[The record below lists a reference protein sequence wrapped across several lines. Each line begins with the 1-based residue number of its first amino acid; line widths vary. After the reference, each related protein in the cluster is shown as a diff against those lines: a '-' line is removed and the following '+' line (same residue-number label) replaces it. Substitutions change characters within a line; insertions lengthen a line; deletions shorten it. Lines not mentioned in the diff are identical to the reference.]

1 MEQMHHEKS
10 REKVFAGTKGK
21 KSLALISSAN

>member
-1 MEQMHHEKS
+1 MHHEKS

-21 KSLALISSAN
+21 KSLFVALISSAN